1 MISLIVKS
9 LNWLLARL
17 KLIESEHKI
26 KALVYIMCVYECV
39 VERRDR
45 ERNEYVSDRMK
56 NRSFK
61 LNDDVL
67 LVSLI

>member
-17 KLIESEHKI
+17 KLIESELQI
-26 KALVYIMCVYECV
+26 KARVYMNLW
-39 VERRDR
+39 ERGGK
-45 ERNEYVSDRMK
+45 ERNECVSDMMK
-56 NRSFK
+56 NRAIK

>member
-39 VERRDR
+39 AERRDKEKR
-45 ERNEYVSDRMK
+45 GMSM
-56 NRSFK
+56 
-61 LNDDVL
+61 
-67 LVSLI
+67 